1 MRPIPVAF
9 HIWFIEVHT
18 YGIGL
23 AITFWFALRYFERR
37 VRNAGYPSEWVTG
50 MFLWV
55 IVAAI
60 VGARIMSVIP
70 NWSQYSSDP
79 LQVFAIWQG
88 GLSSFGGLILAV
100 PVGIIS
106 ARRRCPSIPTV
117 RLLDL
122 VAPVLMAAW
131 GIGRLLG
138 PQLMVNGGGH
148 ATQQWFGMY
157 YAGEIGKRLP
167 VPIFQAAMDFTI
179 FGILLLIERWLRN
192 QNPANAASLAS
203 AGAKNDAKGAIAL
216 ATAKLGG
223 AASATVN
230 GAADLETAKVGG
242 GTHAV
247 SGGGLKVGHAHVDG
261 DGGGGSG
268 SGSGS
273 DSDSADDGDTAADDA
288 VATDNATPPGT
299 KTSSAS
305 DGNSAADLE
314 RRRQLPPAGI
324 IIGAGMVLWGIE
336 RFFDERL
343 WLTDP
348 SHVAFILVQVAG
360 IALAVAGLIV
370 LAVKYPALKK
380 WRTQGPTV
388 GGPFLGDPKP
398 AANLQPAGASSAATS
413 SPASASGSKTLAS
426 GDSS

>member
-37 VRNAGYPSEWVTG
+37 VRNAGYPWEWITG

-60 VGARIMSVIP
+60 VGARIMSVVP

-106 ARRRCPSIPTV
+106 ARRRCPSIPTI

-148 ATQQWFGMY
+148 ATNQWFGMY
-157 YAGEIGKRLP
+157 YAGEVGKRLP
-167 VPIFQAAMDFTI
+167 VPIFQAAMDLSI
-179 FGILLLIERWLRN
+179 FGILLLIERWLRG
-192 QNPANAASLAS
+192 QAPAASPKVAAAGVAAVAPDMSRQAALETADVGRVS
-203 AGAKNDAKGAIAL
+203 PPVEIGAGADIGAPAGTEGTERVIGMDGSANGSAHDSPES
-216 ATAKLGG
+216 ATAAPDEEGG
-223 AASATVN
+223 AA
-230 GAADLETAKVGG
+230 
-242 GTHAV
+242 
-247 SGGGLKVGHAHVDG
+247 DG
-261 DGGGGSG
+261 ER
-268 SGSGS
+268 
-273 DSDSADDGDTAADDA
+273 AI
-288 VATDNATPPGT
+288 
-299 KTSSAS
+299 
-305 DGNSAADLE
+305 DLE

-336 RFFDERL
+336 RFIDERL

-360 IALAVAGLIV
+360 VGLAVAGVIL
-370 LAVKYPALKK
+370 LATRYPAFKK
-380 WRTQGPTV
+380 WRSQGPVV

-398 AANLQPAGASSAATS
+398 KTPEPAASGTASGR
-413 SPASASGSKTLAS
+413 ASGSKALAS
-426 GDSS
+426 GDSG

>member
-157 YAGEIGKRLP
+157 YAGEVGKRLP

-179 FGILLLIERWLRN
+179 FGILLLIERWLRS
-192 QNPANAASLAS
+192 QNPANSASLGTAGVKSLAKGATALAS
-203 AGAKNDAKGAIAL
+203 AN
-216 ATAKLGG
+216 GG
-223 AASATVN
+223 GTASATVN
-230 GAADLETAKVGG
+230 GAADLETANVGG
-242 GTHAV
+242 STHAM
-247 SGGGLKVGHAHVDG
+247 SGDDVEVEIGHPHT
-261 DGGGGSG
+261 DGG
-268 SGSGS
+268 
-273 DSDSADDGDTAADDA
+273 DSDM
-288 VATDNATPPGT
+288 ATDNALAAADTATTPDT
-299 KTSSAS
+299 KTSGTS
-305 DGNSAADLE
+305 DGNSPADLE

-398 AANLQPAGASSAATS
+398 TANLQPAAAASSASSSVSAT
-413 SPASASGSKTLAS
+413 GSKTLAS

>member
-106 ARRRCPSIPTV
+106 ARRRCPSIPTI

-148 ATQQWFGMY
+148 ATHQWFGMY
-157 YAGEIGKRLP
+157 YAGEVGKRLP
-167 VPIFQAAMDFTI
+167 VPIFQAAMDFSI

-192 QNPANAASLAS
+192 QSPANAV
-203 AGAKNDAKGAIAL
+203 L
-216 ATAKLGG
+216 ATAEVAGG
-223 AASATVN
+223 SRSIGATDLAAADGLQLTKGV
-230 GAADLETAKVGG
+230 ADLETAEVGG
-242 GTHAV
+242 GAHALV
-247 SGGGLKVGHAHVDG
+247 DAGIETAHGAAIEGEVGDDAGDHGAVDG
-261 DGGGGSG
+261 VGDGS
-268 SGSGS
+268 
-273 DSDSADDGDTAADDA
+273 
-288 VATDNATPPGT
+288 
-299 KTSSAS
+299 
-305 DGNSAADLE
+305 SAADLS
-314 RRRQLPPAGI
+314 PP
-324 IIGAGMVLWGIE
+324 
-336 RFFDERL
+336 
-343 WLTDP
+343 TP
-348 SHVAFILVQVAG
+348 
-360 IALAVAGLIV
+360 
-370 LAVKYPALKK
+370 
-380 WRTQGPTV
+380 
-388 GGPFLGDPKP
+388 
-398 AANLQPAGASSAATS
+398 TS
-413 SPASASGSKTLAS
+413 SSTCPAR
-426 GDSS
+426 

>member
-37 VRNAGYPSEWVTG
+37 VRNAGYPWEWITG

-60 VGARIMSVIP
+60 VGARIMSVVP

-100 PVGIIS
+100 PVGIVS
-106 ARRRCPSIPTV
+106 ARRRCPSISTI

-148 ATQQWFGMY
+148 ATHQWFGMY
-157 YAGEIGKRLP
+157 YAGEVGKRLP
-167 VPIFQAAMDFTI
+167 VPIFQAAMDLSI
-179 FGILLLIERWLRN
+179 FGILLLIERWLRG
-192 QNPANAASLAS
+192 QAPATSS
-203 AGAKNDAKGAIAL
+203 QL
-216 ATAKLGG
+216 ATAEVEVVAPAVASLGS
-223 AASATVN
+223 AAGVADSPDEDS
-230 GAADLETAKVGG
+230 GAADGG
-242 GTHAV
+242 RAI
-247 SGGGLKVGHAHVDG
+247 
-261 DGGGGSG
+261 
-268 SGSGS
+268 
-273 DSDSADDGDTAADDA
+273 
-288 VATDNATPPGT
+288 
-299 KTSSAS
+299 
-305 DGNSAADLE
+305 DLE

-336 RFFDERL
+336 RFIDERL

-360 IALAVAGLIV
+360 IGLAIAGLV
-370 LAVKYPALKK
+370 LLATRYPALKK
-380 WRTQGPTV
+380 WRKQGPDGPLV

-398 AANLQPAGASSAATS
+398 VKTRETATS
-413 SPASASGSKTLAS
+413 GSSSSRASRSKTLAP
-426 GDSS
+426 GDSA

>member
-9 HIWFIEVHT
+9 HIWFLEVHT

-23 AITFWFALRYFERR
+23 AVTFWFALRYFERR
-37 VRNAGYPSEWVTG
+37 VRNAGYPWEWITG

-60 VGARIMSVIP
+60 VGARIMSVVP

-100 PVGIIS
+100 PVGIVS
-106 ARRRCPSIPTV
+106 ARRRCPSIPTL

-148 ATQQWFGMY
+148 ATHQWFGMY
-157 YAGEIGKRLP
+157 YAGEVGKRLP
-167 VPIFQAAMDFTI
+167 VPIFQAAMDLSI
-179 FGILLLIERWLRN
+179 FGILLLIERWLRG
-192 QNPANAASLAS
+192 QAPAGS
-203 AGAKNDAKGAIAL
+203 ATL
-216 ATAKLGG
+216 ATV
-223 AASATVN
+223 AAGV
-230 GAADLETAKVGG
+230 GAADAGASGVAGVPGRVADLAMADG
-242 GTHAV
+242 GTVAQRV
-247 SGGGLKVGHAHVDG
+247 GARGDGAGAGLSPDDHPDPGAIGDNGSAHGTTPSSSDGSIDAPGEAGPTADG
-261 DGGGGSG
+261 DRVI
-268 SGSGS
+268 
-273 DSDSADDGDTAADDA
+273 DI
-288 VATDNATPPGT
+288 
-299 KTSSAS
+299 
-305 DGNSAADLE
+305 E
-314 RRRQLPPAGI
+314 RRHQLPPAGI

-336 RFFDERL
+336 RFIDERL

-360 IALAVAGLIV
+360 IGLAIAGLV
-370 LAVKYPALKK
+370 LLATRYPAFKK
-380 WRTQGPTV
+380 WRDQEPVV

-398 AANLQPAGASSAATS
+398 KAAPQPAAAGS
-413 SPASASGSKTLAS
+413 GSPRASGSKSLAS
-426 GDSS
+426 GDSG

>member
-60 VGARIMSVIP
+60 VGARIMSVLP

-106 ARRRCPSIPTV
+106 ARRRCPSIPTI

-148 ATQQWFGMY
+148 ATHQWFGMY
-157 YAGEIGKRLP
+157 YAGEVGKRLP
-167 VPIFQAAMDFTI
+167 VPIFQAAMDLTI
-179 FGILLLIERWLRN
+179 FGILLLIERWLRS
-192 QNPANAASLAS
+192 QNPANAASLTA
-203 AGAKNDAKGAIAL
+203 AGVGNKSKGAISL
-216 ATAKLGG
+216 ATAGVGG

-230 GAADLETAKVGG
+230 TSATVDSGADLETANVGG
-242 GTHAV
+242 STLAV
-247 SGGGLKVGHAHVDG
+247 SRDNVEVGHALA
-261 DGGGGSG
+261 DGGG
-268 SGSGS
+268 
-273 DSDSADDGDTAADDA
+273 DTEIATAAGH
-288 VATDNATPPGT
+288 ATDNATATGT
-299 KTSSAS
+299 KTSGVS

-380 WRTQGPTV
+380 WRAQGPMV

-398 AANLQPAGASSAATS
+398 TANLQPSVSTS
-413 SPASASGSKTLAS
+413 SSGSPTGPKTLAP
-426 GDSS
+426 GESS

>member
-9 HIWFIEVHT
+9 HIWFVEVHT

-23 AITFWFALRYFERR
+23 AVTFWFALRYFERR
-37 VRNAGYPSEWVTG
+37 VRNAGYPWEWITG

-138 PQLMVNGGGH
+138 PQLMINGGGH
-148 ATQQWFGMY
+148 ATHQWFGMY
-157 YAGEIGKRLP
+157 YAGEVGKRLP
-167 VPIFQAAMDFTI
+167 VPIFQAAMDLSI
-179 FGILLLIERWLRN
+179 FGILLLIERWLRS
-192 QNPANAASLAS
+192 QSPANSTSVAAADVGGVSLAS
-203 AGAKNDAKGAIAL
+203 AGEGGVSL
-216 ATAKLGG
+216 ATA
-223 AASATVN
+223 
-230 GAADLETAKVGG
+230 DVGG
-242 GTHAV
+242 QAHRVTGADIE
-247 SGGGLKVGHAHVDG
+247 VGHVAHADGDLDGTEVGRAGFGDTEEQSVDG
-261 DGGGGSG
+261 SIDSG
-268 SGSGS
+268 SI
-273 DSDSADDGDTAADDA
+273 DGDANTRD
-288 VATDNATPPGT
+288 VTG
-299 KTSSAS
+299 
-305 DGNSAADLE
+305 GVSAADRE

-360 IALAVAGLIV
+360 IALAIAGLVI

-380 WRTQGPTV
+380 WRTQGPAV

-398 AANLQPAGASSAATS
+398 KATPKSAVSTPASISTS
-413 SPASASGSKTLAS
+413 SRPRTLAS

>member
-37 VRNAGYPSEWVTG
+37 VRNAGYPWEWITG

-60 VGARIMSVIP
+60 VGARIMSVVP

-106 ARRRCPSIPTV
+106 ARRRCPSIPTI

-148 ATQQWFGMY
+148 ATNQWFGMY
-157 YAGEIGKRLP
+157 YAGEVGKRLP
-167 VPIFQAAMDFTI
+167 VPIFQAAMDLSI
-179 FGILLLIERWLRN
+179 FGILLLIERWLRG
-192 QNPANAASLAS
+192 QAPATSTR
-203 AGAKNDAKGAIAL
+203 L
-216 ATAKLGG
+216 ATAGVG
-223 AASATVN
+223 AVAPEPPDASLRAPMETAEVGSVSQRVDADGRAGAEGTPEAATGIDGSTN
-230 GAADLETAKVGG
+230 GSSHDPPDSAAEAPAEGSGAADGQRP
-242 GTHAV
+242 
-247 SGGGLKVGHAHVDG
+247 
-261 DGGGGSG
+261 
-268 SGSGS
+268 
-273 DSDSADDGDTAADDA
+273 
-288 VATDNATPPGT
+288 N
-299 KTSSAS
+299 
-305 DGNSAADLE
+305 DLE

-360 IALAVAGLIV
+360 IALAVAGLV
-370 LAVKYPALKK
+370 LLATRYSAFKK
-380 WRTQGPTV
+380 WRNQGPVV

-398 AANLQPAGASSAATS
+398 KTAPEPAASGAASSR
-413 SPASASGSKTLAS
+413 ASVTKALAS
-426 GDSS
+426 GDSG

>member
-37 VRNAGYPSEWVTG
+37 VRNAGYPWEWITG

-60 VGARIMSVIP
+60 VGARIMSVVP

-106 ARRRCPSIPTV
+106 ARRRCPSIPTI

-148 ATQQWFGMY
+148 ATNQWFGMY
-157 YAGEIGKRLP
+157 YAGEVGKRLP
-167 VPIFQAAMDFTI
+167 VPIFQAAMDLSI
-179 FGILLLIERWLRN
+179 FGILLLIERWLRG
-192 QNPANAASLAS
+192 QAPATSANLAA
-203 AGAKNDAKGAIAL
+203 AGV
-216 ATAKLGG
+216 G
-223 AASATVN
+223 AAAPGGTRQL
-230 GAADLETAKVGG
+230 ALETADVGSESQP
-242 GTHAV
+242 V
-247 SGGGLKVGHAHVDG
+247 
-261 DGGGGSG
+261 
-268 SGSGS
+268 
-273 DSDSADDGDTAADDA
+273 DTAAGAGADGEVGSPTGIDGSA
-288 VATDNATPPGT
+288 NGSSHDSPDGATDSPAEEGGVANGERPI
-299 KTSSAS
+299 
-305 DGNSAADLE
+305 DLE

-336 RFFDERL
+336 RFIDERL

-360 IALAVAGLIV
+360 IALAVAGLV
-370 LAVKYPALKK
+370 LLATRYPAFKK
-380 WRTQGPTV
+380 WRTEGPAV
-388 GGPFLGDPKP
+388 AGPFLGDPKP
-398 AANLQPAGASSAATS
+398 KTTPEPAASGTGSGR
-413 SPASASGSKTLAS
+413 ASGSNALVS
-426 GDSS
+426 GDPG

>member
-157 YAGEIGKRLP
+157 YAGEVGKRLP
-167 VPIFQAAMDFTI
+167 VPIFQAAMDFAI
-179 FGILLLIERWLRN
+179 FGILLLIERWLRS
-192 QNPANAASLAS
+192 QNPANATSLAT
-203 AGAKNDAKGAIAL
+203 AGAKSAVKGATAL
-216 ATAKLGG
+216 ATANGG
-223 AASATVN
+223 GTASATVN
-230 GAADLETAKVGG
+230 GAVDLETASVGG
-242 GTHAV
+242 STQA
-247 SGGGLKVGHAHVDG
+247 SGDDAGASLTDR
-261 DGGGGSG
+261 
-268 SGSGS
+268 
-273 DSDSADDGDTAADDA
+273 DGDTDIGTSAAATADTAGADIPAAADT
-288 VATDNATPPGT
+288 ATAAGA
-299 KTSSAS
+299 KTSGTS
-305 DGNSAADLE
+305 DGNTPADLE

-360 IALAVAGLIV
+360 IALAVVGLIV

-398 AANLQPAGASSAATS
+398 TANLQPAGATATAAVRA
-413 SPASASGSKTLAS
+413 ASASSSATGSKTLAS

>member
-106 ARRRCPSIPTV
+106 ARRRCPSIPTI

-148 ATQQWFGMY
+148 ATHQWFGMY
-157 YAGEIGKRLP
+157 YAGEVGKRLP
-167 VPIFQAAMDFTI
+167 VPIFQAVMDFSI
-179 FGILLLIERWLRN
+179 FGILLLIERWLRS
-192 QNPANAASLAS
+192 QSP
-203 AGAKNDAKGAIAL
+203 
-216 ATAKLGG
+216 
-223 AASATVN
+223 ASATSLAIADVAGASIGATDLGAADGHALAN
-230 GAADLETAKVGG
+230 GVADLETADVGG
-242 GTHAV
+242 
-247 SGGGLKVGHAHVDG
+247 SAHPLAG
-261 DGGGGSG
+261 AGI
-268 SGSGS
+268 
-273 DSDSADDGDTAADDA
+273 DTAHDAASEGDVGGDPKHRGVADGS
-288 VATDNATPPGT
+288 T
-299 KTSSAS
+299 
-305 DGNSAADLE
+305 AADLE

-360 IALAVAGLIV
+360 IALAVAGLVV

-380 WRTQGPTV
+380 WRTEGPPV

-398 AANLQPAGASSAATS
+398 ASTRQPATSTSTSTSATGAT
-413 SPASASGSKTLAS
+413 PRPKTLAS

>member
-37 VRNAGYPSEWVTG
+37 VRNAGYPWEWITG

-60 VGARIMSVIP
+60 VGARIMSVVP

-106 ARRRCPSIPTV
+106 ARRRCPSIPTI

-148 ATQQWFGMY
+148 ATHQWFGMY
-157 YAGEIGKRLP
+157 YAGEVGKRLP
-167 VPIFQAAMDFTI
+167 VPIFQAAMDLSI
-179 FGILLLIERWLRN
+179 FGILLLIERWLRG
-192 QNPANAASLAS
+192 QAPATSPRP
-203 AGAKNDAKGAIAL
+203 
-216 ATAKLGG
+216 ATAGVG
-223 AASATVN
+223 AAAPGVSGRV
-230 GAADLETAKVGG
+230 ADLETAP
-242 GTHAV
+242 HD
-247 SGGGLKVGHAHVDG
+247 SIDG
-261 DGGGGSG
+261 E
-268 SGSGS
+268 
-273 DSDSADDGDTAADDA
+273 TDA
-288 VATDNATPPGT
+288 PAEENGPANGER
-299 KTSSAS
+299 AI
-305 DGNSAADLE
+305 DLE

-336 RFFDERL
+336 RFIDERL

-360 IALAVAGLIV
+360 IGLAIAGLV
-370 LAVKYPALKK
+370 LLATRYPAFKK
-380 WRTQGPTV
+380 WRSQGPVV
-388 GGPFLGDPKP
+388 GGPFLGEPKP
-398 AANLQPAGASSAATS
+398 KTTPEPTASGSAS
-413 SPASASGSKTLAS
+413 GLASGSKALAS
-426 GDSS
+426 GDSG

>member
-9 HIWFIEVHT
+9 HIWFLEVHT

-37 VRNAGYPSEWVTG
+37 VRNAGYPWEWITG

-60 VGARIMSVIP
+60 VGARIMSVVP

-106 ARRRCPSIPTV
+106 ARRRCPSIPTI

-138 PQLMVNGGGH
+138 PQLMINGGGH
-148 ATQQWFGMY
+148 ATHQWFGMY
-157 YAGEIGKRLP
+157 YAGEVGKRLP
-167 VPIFQAAMDFTI
+167 VPIFQAAMDLSI
-179 FGILLLIERWLRN
+179 FGILLLIERWLRG
-192 QNPANAASLAS
+192 QSPAAST
-203 AGAKNDAKGAIAL
+203 KL
-216 ATAKLGG
+216 ATAGVG
-223 AASATVN
+223 AAAPGVSGRVS
-230 GAADLETAKVGG
+230 DLETADVGSVAQLIDPG
-242 GTHAV
+242 AGAIAGASAEDTVEGATGIDGSVNGSSHDSPDGATEAAVEESGTA
-247 SGGGLKVGHAHVDG
+247 DG
-261 DGGGGSG
+261 ER
-268 SGSGS
+268 
-273 DSDSADDGDTAADDA
+273 AI
-288 VATDNATPPGT
+288 
-299 KTSSAS
+299 
-305 DGNSAADLE
+305 DLE
-314 RRRQLPPAGI
+314 HRRQLPPAGI

-360 IALAVAGLIV
+360 IGLAVAGLV
-370 LAVKYPALKK
+370 LLATRYPALKK
-380 WRTQGPTV
+380 WRNQGPVV

-398 AANLQPAGASSAATS
+398 KTTAEPAASGSASAH
-413 SPASASGSKTLAS
+413 ASGSKALAS
-426 GDSS
+426 GDSG

>member
-9 HIWFIEVHT
+9 HIWFLEVHT

-37 VRNAGYPSEWVTG
+37 VRNAGYPWEWITG

-60 VGARIMSVIP
+60 VGARIMSVVP

-106 ARRRCPSIPTV
+106 ARRRCPSIPTL

-148 ATQQWFGMY
+148 ATHQWFGMY
-157 YAGEIGKRLP
+157 YAGEVGKRLP
-167 VPIFQAAMDFTI
+167 VPIFQAAMDLSI
-179 FGILLLIERWLRN
+179 FAILLLIERWLRG
-192 QNPANAASLAS
+192 QAPSGS
-203 AGAKNDAKGAIAL
+203 AKL
-216 ATAKLGG
+216 ATAG
-223 AASATVN
+223 A
-230 GAADLETAKVGG
+230 GIGKAAVG
-242 GTHAV
+242 V
-247 SGGGLKVGHAHVDG
+247 SGVADRLVGPVAGLAMADGGSVAQRVGSRG
-261 DGGGGSG
+261 DGGDVADVDNDLAGTHGS
-268 SGSGS
+268 S
-273 DSDSADDGDTAADDA
+273 DSSIDSSTDSSIDASSDSSIDAPADDGPTA
-288 VATDNATPPGT
+288 
-299 KTSSAS
+299 
-305 DGNSAADLE
+305 DGERAIDLE
-314 RRRQLPPAGI
+314 RRRQAPPAGI

-360 IALAVAGLIV
+360 IGLAVAGLV
-370 LAVKYPALKK
+370 LLATRYPAFKK
-380 WRTQGPTV
+380 WRDQEPVV

-398 AANLQPAGASSAATS
+398 KAAPQPATAGSGSRG
-413 SPASASGSKTLAS
+413 ASGSKSLAA
-426 GDSS
+426 GDPG

>member
-37 VRNAGYPSEWVTG
+37 VRTAGYPSEWITG

-106 ARRRCPSIPTV
+106 ARRRCPSIPTT

-148 ATQQWFGMY
+148 ATHQWFGMY
-157 YAGEIGKRLP
+157 YAGEVGKRLP
-167 VPIFQAAMDFTI
+167 VPIFQAAMDLSI
-179 FGILLLIERWLRN
+179 FGVLLLIERWLRS
-192 QNPANAASLAS
+192 QSPAKAPSLAP
-203 AGAKNDAKGAIAL
+203 AA
-216 ATAKLGG
+216 ATAGG
-223 AASATVN
+223 ASGV
-230 GAADLETAKVGG
+230 ADLETANVGNS
-242 GTHAV
+242 TDVV
-247 SGGGLKVGHAHVDG
+247 SGADVDR
-261 DGGGGSG
+261 DQ
-268 SGSGS
+268 
-273 DSDSADDGDTAADDA
+273 
-288 VATDNATPPGT
+288 
-299 KTSSAS
+299 KTSPVS
-305 DGNSAADLE
+305 DGISAADLE
-314 RRRQLPPAGI
+314 RRRLLPPAGI

-336 RFFDERL
+336 RFIDERL

-348 SHVAFILVQVAG
+348 SRVAFILVQAAG
-360 IALAVAGLIV
+360 IALAVAGLVI

-380 WRTQGPTV
+380 WRTQGPPV

-398 AANLQPAGASSAATS
+398 TPTQPAVAT
-413 SPASASGSKTLAS
+413 PASMATGRPKTLAS
-426 GDSS
+426 GDSG

>member
-9 HIWFIEVHT
+9 HIWFLEVHT

-23 AITFWFALRYFERR
+23 SITFWFALRYFERR
-37 VRNAGYPSEWVTG
+37 VRNAGYPWEWITG

-60 VGARIMSVIP
+60 VGARIMSVVP

-79 LQVFAIWQG
+79 LQVFAVWQG

-100 PVGIIS
+100 PVGIVS
-106 ARRRCPSIPTV
+106 ARRRCPSISTI

-148 ATQQWFGMY
+148 ATHQWFGMY
-157 YAGEIGKRLP
+157 YAGEVGKRLP
-167 VPIFQAAMDFTI
+167 VPIFQAAMDLSI
-179 FGILLLIERWLRN
+179 FGILLLIERWLRG
-192 QNPANAASLAS
+192 QAPATSS
-203 AGAKNDAKGAIAL
+203 QL
-216 ATAKLGG
+216 ATAEVGVVAPALAGQAAGLETADVGRVAQHVGADVGPDDGDDESLIGANRAANGSSLG
-223 AASATVN
+223 SADAVTDTPAEDR
-230 GAADLETAKVGG
+230 GAAD
-242 GTHAV
+242 
-247 SGGGLKVGHAHVDG
+247 G
-261 DGGGGSG
+261 DRAI
-268 SGSGS
+268 
-273 DSDSADDGDTAADDA
+273 DR
-288 VATDNATPPGT
+288 
-299 KTSSAS
+299 
-305 DGNSAADLE
+305 E

-336 RFFDERL
+336 RFIDERL

-360 IALAVAGLIV
+360 IGLAIAGLV
-370 LAVKYPALKK
+370 LLATRYPALKK
-380 WRTQGPTV
+380 WRKQGPRV

-398 AANLQPAGASSAATS
+398 VKTPEPATS
-413 SPASASGSKTLAS
+413 GSSSSRASGSKTLAP
-426 GDSS
+426 GDSV

>member
-23 AITFWFALRYFERR
+23 AVTFWFALRYFERR
-37 VRNAGYPSEWVTG
+37 VRNAGYPWEWITG

-60 VGARIMSVIP
+60 VGARIMSVVP

-100 PVGIIS
+100 PVGIVS
-106 ARRRCPSIPTV
+106 ARRRCPSISTL

-148 ATQQWFGMY
+148 ATHQWFGMY
-157 YAGEIGKRLP
+157 YAGEVGKRLP
-167 VPIFQAAMDFTI
+167 VPIFQAAMDLTI
-179 FGILLLIERWLRN
+179 FGILLLIERWLRG
-192 QNPANAASLAS
+192 QAPAMS
-203 AGAKNDAKGAIAL
+203 AQRADV
-216 ATAKLGG
+216 GG
-223 AASATVN
+223 IESGVSHQV
-230 GAADLETAKVGG
+230 ADLETA
-242 GTHAV
+242 
-247 SGGGLKVGHAHVDG
+247 DG
-261 DGGGGSG
+261 DR
-268 SGSGS
+268 
-273 DSDSADDGDTAADDA
+273 AE
-288 VATDNATPPGT
+288 
-299 KTSSAS
+299 
-305 DGNSAADLE
+305 DLE
-314 RRRQLPPAGI
+314 RHRWLPPAGI

-336 RFFDERL
+336 RFIDERL

-360 IALAVAGLIV
+360 IGLAIAGLV
-370 LAVKYPALKK
+370 LLATRYPAFKK
-380 WRTQGPTV
+380 WRDPGPV
-388 GGPFLGDPKP
+388 EGGPFLGDPKP
-398 AANLQPAGASSAATS
+398 KKVPEPATS
-413 SPASASGSKTLAS
+413 GSGSIDASHSKTLAS
-426 GDSS
+426 GDSV

>member
-106 ARRRCPSIPTV
+106 ARRRCPSIPTI

-148 ATQQWFGMY
+148 ATHQWFGMY
-157 YAGEIGKRLP
+157 YAGEVGKRLP
-167 VPIFQAAMDFTI
+167 VPIFQAAMDFSI
-179 FGILLLIERWLRN
+179 FGILLLIERWLRS
-192 QNPANAASLAS
+192 QSPARATSR
-203 AGAKNDAKGAIAL
+203 
-216 ATAKLGG
+216 ATADVAAGSIGATDVAADLG
-223 AASATVN
+223 AADGHRLAN
-230 GAADLETAKVGG
+230 GVADLETAGVGG
-242 GTHAV
+242 
-247 SGGGLKVGHAHVDG
+247 
-261 DGGGGSG
+261 
-268 SGSGS
+268 
-273 DSDSADDGDTAADDA
+273 
-288 VATDNATPPGT
+288 
-299 KTSSAS
+299 SAS
-305 DGNSAADLE
+305 PMAGAGIETAHDAASEGDIGGDAKDRGVPDGSSAADLE

-336 RFFDERL
+336 RFIDERL

-360 IALAVAGLIV
+360 IALAVAGLVV

-380 WRTQGPTV
+380 WRTEGPPV

-398 AANLQPAGASSAATS
+398 ASTRQPAATTSSTSASSPPATTR
-413 SPASASGSKTLAS
+413 SKTLAS

>member
-60 VGARIMSVIP
+60 VGARIMSVLP

-106 ARRRCPSIPTV
+106 ARRRCPSIPTI

-148 ATQQWFGMY
+148 ATHQWFGMY
-157 YAGEIGKRLP
+157 YAGEVGKRLP
-167 VPIFQAAMDFTI
+167 VPIFQAAMDLTI
-179 FGILLLIERWLRN
+179 FGILLLIERWLRS
-192 QNPANAASLAS
+192 QNPANEASLAT
-203 AGAKNDAKGAIAL
+203 AGVGSESKGAISL
-216 ATAKLGG
+216 ATANVGG
-223 AASATVN
+223 TASATVN
-230 GAADLETAKVGG
+230 SGADLETANVGG
-242 GTHAV
+242 STHAV
-247 SGGGLKVGHAHVDG
+247 SRDDVEDGHALTDG
-261 DGGGGSG
+261 DG
-268 SGSGS
+268 
-273 DSDSADDGDTAADDA
+273 DADADAATAAATEADNATAAD
-288 VATDNATPPGT
+288 T
-299 KTSSAS
+299 KTSGVS

-380 WRTQGPTV
+380 WRAQGPTV

-398 AANLQPAGASSAATS
+398 TANLQPAVSTS
-413 SPASASGSKTLAS
+413 SSGSATAPKTLAP
-426 GDSS
+426 GESS

>member
-37 VRNAGYPSEWVTG
+37 VRNAGYPWEWITG

-60 VGARIMSVIP
+60 VGARIMSVVP

-100 PVGIIS
+100 PVGIVS
-106 ARRRCPSIPTV
+106 ARRRCPSISTI

-148 ATQQWFGMY
+148 ATHQWFGMY
-157 YAGEIGKRLP
+157 YAGEVGKRLP
-167 VPIFQAAMDFTI
+167 VPLFQAAMDLSI
-179 FGILLLIERWLRN
+179 FGILLLLERWLRG
-192 QNPANAASLAS
+192 QAPAASTQ
-203 AGAKNDAKGAIAL
+203 L
-216 ATAKLGG
+216 ATAGVGVVAPAPALAGLDSHDG
-223 AASATVN
+223 TTDVSAEESGT
-230 GAADLETAKVGG
+230 ADGERAI
-242 GTHAV
+242 
-247 SGGGLKVGHAHVDG
+247 
-261 DGGGGSG
+261 
-268 SGSGS
+268 
-273 DSDSADDGDTAADDA
+273 
-288 VATDNATPPGT
+288 
-299 KTSSAS
+299 
-305 DGNSAADLE
+305 DLE
-314 RRRQLPPAGI
+314 RRRQAPPAGI

-336 RFFDERL
+336 RFIDERL

-360 IALAVAGLIV
+360 IGLAIAGLV
-370 LAVKYPALKK
+370 LLATRYPALKK
-380 WRTQGPTV
+380 WRKQGPV
-388 GGPFLGDPKP
+388 AGGPFLGDPKP
-398 AANLQPAGASSAATS
+398 AKTPEPATS
-413 SPASASGSKTLAS
+413 GSSSSRASASKTLAP
-426 GDSS
+426 GDSG

>member
-37 VRNAGYPSEWVTG
+37 VRNAGYPWEWITG

-60 VGARIMSVIP
+60 VGARIMSVVP

-79 LQVFAIWQG
+79 LQVFAVWQG

-100 PVGIIS
+100 PVGIVS
-106 ARRRCPSIPTV
+106 ARRRCPSISTI

-148 ATQQWFGMY
+148 ATHQWFGMY
-157 YAGEIGKRLP
+157 YAGEVGKRLP
-167 VPIFQAAMDFTI
+167 VPIFQAAMDLSI
-179 FGILLLIERWLRN
+179 FGILLLIERWLRG
-192 QNPANAASLAS
+192 QAPATSS
-203 AGAKNDAKGAIAL
+203 QL
-216 ATAKLGG
+216 ATAAEVGVVAPALAGRAAGLETAEVGRVAQQVGADVGPDDGDDESLIGADRAADGSSLG
-223 AASATVN
+223 SADAVTDAVTDTPAEDR
-230 GAADLETAKVGG
+230 GAAD
-242 GTHAV
+242 
-247 SGGGLKVGHAHVDG
+247 G
-261 DGGGGSG
+261 DRAI
-268 SGSGS
+268 
-273 DSDSADDGDTAADDA
+273 DR
-288 VATDNATPPGT
+288 
-299 KTSSAS
+299 
-305 DGNSAADLE
+305 E

-336 RFFDERL
+336 RFIDERL

-348 SHVAFILVQVAG
+348 SHVAFILVQLAG
-360 IALAVAGLIV
+360 IGLAIAGLV
-370 LAVKYPALKK
+370 LLATRYPALKK
-380 WRTQGPTV
+380 WRKQGPLV

-398 AANLQPAGASSAATS
+398 VKTPEPATS
-413 SPASASGSKTLAS
+413 GSSSSRGSGSKTLAP
-426 GDSS
+426 GDSA